1 MLRPSKHAHP
11 DRTVINV
18 AILLLARLRTRRHEA
33 YDDLKAFAR
42 KAVKGGDVLFLPSIN
57 FLFLLGL
64 VDYHAKTDAI
74 EYVGPNEGL

>member
-18 AILLLARLRTRRHEA
+18 AMLVLARLRSRRLET

-42 KAVKGGDVLFLPSIN
+42 KAVTGGEVLFLPSIN

-64 VDYHAKTDAI
+64 IDYHAKTDAI
-74 EYVGPNEGL
+74 EYVGPNVGL

>member
-11 DRTVINV
+11 DRTVVNV
-18 AILLLARLRTRRHEA
+18 AMLLLGRLRTRRHEGF
-33 YDDLKAFAR
+33 DDLKAFAR
-42 KAVKGGDVLFLPSIN
+42 KAVTGGDVLFMPSLN